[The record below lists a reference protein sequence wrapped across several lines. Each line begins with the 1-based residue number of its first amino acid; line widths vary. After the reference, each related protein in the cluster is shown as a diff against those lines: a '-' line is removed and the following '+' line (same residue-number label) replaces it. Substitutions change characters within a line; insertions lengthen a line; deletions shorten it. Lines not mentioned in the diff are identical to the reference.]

1 VSEEDHEVVNEP
13 ATEAEETAP
22 ENEVAQN
29 GHQALESS
37 DIAENG
43 VLEVEVENT
52 TEVDET
58 APKNSNV
65 AKNVHHQ
72 VLESS
77 EQVVAEDHG
86 VPAEDEV
93 EKNPPAEPNEA
104 ATKEGKEGKKGA
116 SAEKLP
122 RDEKA
127 QDHPLLY
134 KLHYPRLNF
143 SGTDRSP
150 PKSNLKKKGKEIQ
163 KEEKEKRH
171 NDKRKKTRQNAF
183 DKRRMKLFTEQV
195 LERQDEEVNL
205 N

>member
-1 VSEEDHEVVNEP
+1 MITLSSQNKLIGIASKQEPEAKMKVLSDEFMPQQMHDRVPEADVKQNKLFTMEPYYEDLTTISRDDEMDENQSFIEEDGLP
-13 ATEAEETAP
+13 T
-22 ENEVAQN
+22 
-29 GHQALESS
+29 S
-37 DIAENG
+37 D
-43 VLEVEVENT
+43 
-52 TEVDET
+52 
-58 APKNSNV
+58 
-65 AKNVHHQ
+65 
-72 VLESS
+72 
-77 EQVVAEDHG
+77 
-86 VPAEDEV
+86 
-93 EKNPPAEPNEA
+93 
-104 ATKEGKEGKKGA
+104 EGKKGA